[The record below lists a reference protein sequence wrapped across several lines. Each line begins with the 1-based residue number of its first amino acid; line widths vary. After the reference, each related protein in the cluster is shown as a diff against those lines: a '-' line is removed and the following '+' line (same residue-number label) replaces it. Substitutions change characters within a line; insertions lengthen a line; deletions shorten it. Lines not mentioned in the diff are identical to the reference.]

1 MYDKTNWMDEVKD
14 QDGNILQ
21 KGTPLSARNMNNIE
35 NGIFESNLLGAMLS
49 QYNMQQKRVLAD
61 LEGEIGQ
68 AAMTNTETFPF
79 NDSIKTVALSKQ
91 RDTTNYRVVTEVLS
105 ADGPVGDII
114 ISDKQLNG
122 FKISFTGSAKNVTV
136 KYYVQGG
143 MYQ

>member
-1 MYDKTNWMDEVKD
+1 MYEKLNWIDEVKD
-14 QDGNILQ
+14 QKGNVVQ

-49 QYNMQQKRVLAD
+49 QHNMQQKRVLAD

-68 AAMTNTETFPF
+68 TALINTEVFPF
-79 NDSIKTVALSKQ
+79 NNSIKTIVLSKN
-91 RDTTNYRVVTEVLS
+91 RDTIDYRITVEVIS
-105 ADGPVGDII
+105 KNENVGEVIV
-114 ISDKQLNG
+114 SDKQLNG
-122 FKISFTGSAKNVTV
+122 FKLNFTGSTQSVTI

>member
-1 MYDKTNWMDEVKD
+1 MYEKLNWMDEVKD
-14 QDGNILQ
+14 QKGNVVQ

-68 AAMTNTETFPF
+68 TTLINTESFPF
-79 NDSIKTVALSKQ
+79 NDSIKTIALSKN
-91 RDTTNYRVVTEVLS
+91 RDTIDYRISVEVIS
-105 ADGPVGDII
+105 KNENIGEVI

-122 FKISFTGSAKNVTV
+122 FKIQFTGSAKNVTI

>member
-1 MYDKTNWMDEVKD
+1 MYEKLNWMDEVKD
-14 QDGNILQ
+14 QKGNVVQ

-68 AAMTNTETFPF
+68 TALTNTEVFPF
-79 NDSIKTVALSKQ
+79 NNSIKTIALSKN
-91 RDTTNYRVVTEVLS
+91 RDTVDYRVTAEIVS
-105 ADGPVGDII
+105 ADGNVGEIKI
-114 ISDKQLNG
+114 TDKQLNG
-122 FKISFTGSAKNVTV
+122 FKVSFTGSAKNVTI
-136 KYYVQGG
+136 KYYIQGG